1 MHSGPKL
8 PLLVQA
14 AMLAAWVGCATEKP
28 FRFDREL
35 ILPKPV
41 HSHPWVEVGESKI
54 YDASTLEDYINGAAR
69 PYLEYGMNQL
79 IHAVYVRKTS
89 PEDEMLVDVYEM
101 ASPLAAYGIYSIQRP
116 EKADDVRLGATGFW
130 SDGLLCF
137 VKDRIYVSI
146 QPPGGGPREMA
157 SAMLIAGYI
166 DTQTRLPASLP
177 EMISALPEQ
186 DRVRHSEVYQAAN
199 MLGHRF
205 LGAGWQ
211 ATYRYRGVTHDLFAI
226 PCVDAAQALDRYEK
240 LADYVSKNGKI
251 ARRVKGIGRSAMIG
265 TGESIGRLFIT
276 CSGRYLVG
284 TVDCFNDERSVK
296 LAREVIGNVTRMGL

>member
-1 MHSGPKL
+1 MHSGRKL
-8 PLLVQA
+8 FPLIYVAL
-14 AMLAAWVGCATEKP
+14 LAPLVGCAKERP
-28 FRFDREL
+28 FRFDREVL
-35 ILPKPV
+35 LPKPV

-69 PYLEYGMNQL
+69 PYLEYGMTQL
-79 IHAVYVRKTS
+79 IHAVYVRRTS
-89 PEDEMLVDVYEM
+89 PEDEMIVDVYEM

-146 QPPGGGPREMA
+146 QPPGGGPREML
-157 SAMLIAGYI
+157 SAMLIAEYI
-166 DTQTRLPASLP
+166 DKQTKLPGSLP
-177 EMISALPEQ
+177 EMIAALPEE

-211 ATYRYRGVTHDLFAI
+211 ATYRYRGVTHDLFVI
-226 PCVDAAQALDRYEK
+226 PCMDAAQALDRYEK

-251 ARRVKGIGRSAMIG
+251 VRRVKGVGRSAIVG
-265 TGESIGRLFIT
+265 TGKTTGRLFIA

-284 TVDCFNDERSVK
+284 TVDCFNDERSVR
-296 LAREVIGNVTRMGL
+296 LAREVIENVTRMGL